1 MKLPEFEVGRI
12 TLGDLVDLVAEQMPD
27 QMAVEYL
34 EPKRISHTYK
44 EFNEI
49 CRKVAKGLMAMG
61 VQKGDH
67 IAIWANNVPEWLYL
81 QFGSPKMGAVLV
93 TVNTNYRSF
102 ELEYL
107 LKQSDATTL
116 FFNRRS

>member
-49 CRKVAKGLMAMG
+49 CRKVAKALWPWESKKGTILQSGQIMYLNGSIYNLVLQRWGL
-61 VQKGDH
+61 
-67 IAIWANNVPEWLYL
+67 
-81 QFGSPKMGAVLV
+81 F
-93 TVNTNYRSF
+93 
-102 ELEYL
+102 
-107 LKQSDATTL
+107 
-116 FFNRRS
+116 